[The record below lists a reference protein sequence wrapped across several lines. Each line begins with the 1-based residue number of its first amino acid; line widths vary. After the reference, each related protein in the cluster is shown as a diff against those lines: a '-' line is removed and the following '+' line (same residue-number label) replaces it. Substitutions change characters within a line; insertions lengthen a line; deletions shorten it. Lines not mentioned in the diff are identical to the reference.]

1 MTKFPRLHS
10 FAIDKL
16 ALVKNILEL
25 DDPFDAFHLPLSA
38 QAFEEFHE
46 FNHLI
51 NQTRSTQNARMTYG
65 HIIGALV
72 SQQTRYTN

>member
-1 MTKFPRLHS
+1 MSKFTRPHS

-16 ALVKNILEL
+16 ASVKNILDL
-25 DDPFDAFHLPLSA
+25 KDPIDAFHLPLST

-51 NQTRSTQNARMTYG
+51 NKISSTRN
-65 HIIGALV
+65 
-72 SQQTRYTN
+72 TNDKDLRSYSWGTHSLPILN